1 MESGHPLAILK
12 VPQSKHVSGTSSN
25 TEYCSIFTHSNGN
38 LFLSSRVIIQ
48 RLMNVSEVHRDSL
61 LLTSHIIAVILWDNS
76 RYFSASVNLSRETIN
91 KSGYIIRN
99 CRLQGQR
106 LKASEQKNLQTNKL
120 FLKEDT
126 LVHIHYIFKN
136 MQVYFLLCNSSLL

>member
-1 MESGHPLAILK
+1 
-12 VPQSKHVSGTSSN
+12 
-25 TEYCSIFTHSNGN
+25 
-38 LFLSSRVIIQ
+38 
-48 RLMNVSEVHRDSL
+48 MNVSEVHRDSL

-76 RYFSASVNLSRETIN
+76 RYFSASVNLPRETIN
-91 KSGYIIRN
+91 KSGYIIKN

-126 LVHIHYIFKN
+126 
-136 MQVYFLLCNSSLL
+136 